1 MRQAA
6 KPPYERVILVCQ
18 NERPAEEASCR
29 PRGSEAVKDALKAYV
44 KEHNLKRRVRV
55 TAVGCLD
62 LCAQGVNISIQP
74 DQVWLH
80 DVQLTDVPE
89 IIRRWIEPLKG

>member
-1 MRQAA
+1 MRQAS
-6 KPPYERVILVCQ
+6 KSPYDRVILVCQ
-18 NERPAEEASCR
+18 NERPAGEPSCR

-55 TAVGCLD
+55 MAGGCLD

-80 DVQLTDVPE
+80 DVQLEDVPE
-89 IIRRWIEPLKG
+89 IIRRFIEPLKG